1 MTPQHQREPTIT
13 YTQLYGQYKDRIEI
27 KKGSSLTL
35 KGMRKMWK
43 FRRSIR

>member
-1 MTPQHQREPTIT
+1 MSKGKQTPPPT
-13 YTQLYGQYKDRIEI
+13 YSQLYGWHKDRIEI
-27 KKGSSLTL
+27 KRGSSLTL

>member
-1 MTPQHQREPTIT
+1 MSKGKQTPPPT
-13 YTQLYGQYKDRIEI
+13 YSQLYGWHKDRISAE
-27 KKGSSLTL
+27 GSVTL